1 MSNNAK
7 HIQTSLLDI
16 KSLGQQI
23 LSQAKMTRQMVTDG
37 QWDKTIFTLVQ
48 MLDEGAVDAAKIRK
62 DLETTSR
69 DLNALKS
76 QIESMIA
83 NA

>member
-1 MSNNAK
+1 
-7 HIQTSLLDI
+7 
-16 KSLGQQI
+16 
-23 LSQAKMTRQMVTDG
+23 MVTDG
-37 QWDKTIFTLVQ
+37 QWDKTIYTLVQ